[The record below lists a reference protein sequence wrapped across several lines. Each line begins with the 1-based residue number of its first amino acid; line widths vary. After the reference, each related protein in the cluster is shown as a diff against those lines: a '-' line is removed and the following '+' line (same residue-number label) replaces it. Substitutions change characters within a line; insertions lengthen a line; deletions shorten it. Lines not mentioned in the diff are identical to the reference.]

1 MWCCL
6 GSGLSCTTK
15 KYINYYYLLTRI
27 HCWKY
32 FVWPLLKGAG
42 GAKSKLYVISCCR
55 SVRLEIIKVILSNA
69 DATTCV
75 CGFQYNTLHGCYNI
89 SPPNIDNKNVNPLPP
104 AIDQQSSKHWFLA
117 CSMSCF
123 FLFWRCVCPLQCV
136 IVYYLNV
143 SGLQSDRHSNKKENM
158 FWTSC
163 FCPWLCC
170 LESIFHDNLWT
181 CVRCLEN
188 KKTRCTRRA
197 QRHMADRSGIKTQIE
212 VVGTKDG
219 AKE

>member
-136 IVYYLNV
+136 QRCV
-143 SGLQSDRHSNKKENM
+143 SL
-158 FWTSC
+158 
-163 FCPWLCC
+163 
-170 LESIFHDNLWT
+170 SITWMSLDCSLT
-181 CVRCLEN
+181 VTRIK
-188 KKTRCTRRA
+188 KKTCFGLPVSVPDFAAWSQYFMTIYE
-197 QRHMADRSGIKTQIE
+197 HVY
-212 VVGTKDG
+212 VV
-219 AKE
+219 